1 MSAPVVLAFAYGSL
15 EVRGLPGPDEGGAA
29 SLGLDLAHVALA
41 WDPRTDCWR
50 APGLAYR
57 PLVAAL
63 VRAKIPL
70 EDRAR
75 AYEEL
80 ASGAR
85 AHREPRPYQTEA
97 LDAWLAGGGR
107 GVVVLPTGA
116 GKTHL
121 AVMAIDAKRRST
133 LVVTPTL
140 DLVRQWYD
148 VLGATFATPV
158 GLVGGGEHELGP
170 ITVTTYD
177 SAFLHMEHMGAR
189 FGLVVFDECHH
200 LPGPSYALAAVACIA
215 PFRLGLSATPERAD
229 GRDADLARLVGPTVY
244 RKDIVE
250 LSGTWLADYDTE
262 TIRVELDPDERA
274 EHDEERAIYREF
286 VTSQGIRMGSPAG
299 WSDFVMRSSQSA
311 EGRRAMAAYRR
322 QRAIAL
328 GARAK
333 MDCLERLFDLHRDDR
348 AIVFTQDNA
357 AAHAISRRFLLPT
370 ITHQTKVKERSA
382 ILAGLASGEY
392 AAVVTSKVLNEG
404 VDVPDA
410 NVAIVVSGSASVREH
425 VQRLGRVL
433 RKKGDKRAIL
443 YEMVA
448 EGTSETFTSDR
459 RREHSAYR

>member
-1 MSAPVVLAFAYGSL
+1 M
-15 EVRGLPGPDEGGAA
+15 
-29 SLGLDLAHVALA
+29 
-41 WDPRTDCWR
+41 
-50 APGLAYR
+50 
-57 PLVAAL
+57 
-63 VRAKIPL
+63 
-70 EDRAR
+70 
-75 AYEEL
+75 
-80 ASGAR
+80 
-85 AHREPRPYQTEA
+85 
-97 LDAWLAGGGR
+97 
-107 GVVVLPTGA
+107 
-116 GKTHL
+116 
-121 AVMAIDAKRRST
+121 
-133 LVVTPTL
+133 
-140 DLVRQWYD
+140 
-148 VLGATFATPV
+148 
-158 GLVGGGEHELGP
+158 
-170 ITVTTYD
+170 TTYD

-200 LPGPSYALAAVACIA
+200 LPGPSYALAAVSCIA
-215 PFRLGLSATPERAD
+215 PFRLGLTATPERAD
-229 GRDADLARLVGPTVY
+229 GREADLARLVGPTVY

-274 EHDEERAIYREF
+274 EYDDERAIYREF
-286 VTSQGIRMGSPAG
+286 VASQGIRMGSPTG

-322 QRAIAL
+322 QRAIAF